1 MQIFS
6 TIKKVGFV
14 IMFNVAV
21 AQSGGPTA
29 AINSSLAGVFTA
41 ALESDEIGTIYGSV
55 NGIEGVLKDE
65 FVDLQ
70 KILTSEHDID
80 LLMKTPSTVLGSC
93 RFKLKN
99 AEEDDSDYRRAA
111 EVFAKHDIKAFFYIG
126 GNDSMDTVM
135 KLDKWFK
142 ANGIDIKV
150 VGVPKTIDNDVM
162 ATDHTPGFGSAAK
175 YVATSMQEI
184 IRDSRV
190 YSIPSVTI
198 VEIMGRDAGWLT
210 ASSCVL
216 RANGEPAPH
225 LIYLPESEFSIE
237 KFLDDIRIAQQ
248 KYKAVIVAVSEGI
261 KFDDEKY
268 LASGFSSEL
277 TDAFG
282 HKYLSGVGKYLE
294 KIVGANIGCKVRS
307 IELNVMQRCSSHI
320 ASLTDITEAKT
331 IGEEAVKAALRGDSG
346 VMMIFKRISNNPYR
360 VEVVT
365 ADISGIANKEK
376 FFPSEWINSKGN
388 NVTVDALNYFLPLIQ
403 GEPVIEYMNGIP
415 VHFRLNQ

>member
-1 MQIFS
+1 
-6 TIKKVGFV
+6 
-14 IMFNVAV
+14 MFNVAV

-41 ALESDEIGTIYGSV
+41 ALECEEIGSIYGSI

-70 KILTSEHDID
+70 KILTSEYDVD

-99 AEEDDSDYRRAA
+99 ADEDDTDYRRAA
-111 EVFAKHDIKAFFYIG
+111 EVFEKHNIKAFFYIG

-142 ANGIDIKV
+142 ANDIDIKV

-225 LIYLPESEFSIE
+225 LIYLPEAEFSIE
-237 KFLDDIRIAQQ
+237 KFLDDIRTAQQ
-248 KYKAVIVAVSEGI
+248 KYKAVIIAVSEGI

-307 IELNVMQRCSSHI
+307 IELNVMQRCSSHV

-331 IGEEAVKAALRGDSG
+331 IGEEAVKAALRGESG

-360 VEVVT
+360 VEVVS

-376 FFPSEWINSKGN
+376 FFPSEWINSKSN

-403 GEPVIEYMNGIP
+403 GEPKIEYMNGIP

>member
-1 MQIFS
+1 
-6 TIKKVGFV
+6 
-14 IMFNVAV
+14 MFNVAV

-41 ALESDEIGTIYGSV
+41 ALECEEIGTIYGSI
-55 NGIEGVLKDE
+55 NGIEGVLRDE

-99 AEEDDSDYRRAA
+99 AEEDDSDYRKAA
-111 EVFAKHDIKAFFYIG
+111 ETFAKHNIKAFFYIG

-142 ANGIDIKV
+142 ENGIDVKV

-237 KFLDDIRIAQQ
+237 KFLDDIRTAQQ
-248 KYKAVIVAVSEGI
+248 KYKAVIIAVSEGI

-331 IGEEAVKAALRGDSG
+331 IGEEAVRAALRGESG

-360 VEVVT
+360 VEVVS